1 MRLLS
6 FGVNKLFGSF
16 CYKFDV
22 LPDRDIFL
30 LTGPNGYGKTTILTI
45 LDELAKRNL
54 YYFYMLPFEQISLK
68 FDTGDSIFIE
78 EINERHELVSD
89 TDDVE
94 ISPERKVQF
103 RWLNSH
109 DAISTLY
116 LDKRIIIDAI
126 PRYMSFG
133 RQRDLLDD
141 IKSKRFSRFIAEN
154 SDAILMTVA
163 ERQNAGQFLLF
174 LRGLSVRM
182 LPSDRLLLPPL
193 KNGDVPRLSI
203 EEVSAQLKSLLHKYY
218 IDYLESVNQSNRG
231 LFEKLLG
238 TVEPL
243 TRSEYELK
251 REILLRKIVQLY
263 KWGLSS
269 EQTIRPYDESHREV
283 LSVYIREMERNLQVY
298 ESIYSK
304 LLLFQDL
311 LASKTFVNK
320 TVLFHPT
327 EGLVVRSNGIRL
339 DLGQLSSGEQH
350 EIIMAYYSIFG
361 VTSNSILLIDEP
373 ENSLHV
379 VWQNHYLD
387 EMAFIARTLKIQIL
401 IATHSPQIIGG
412 RWDECYDLY
421 EAGANHEF
429 DKESISC

>member
-6 FGVNKLFGSF
+6 FGVKKLFGSF
-16 CYKFDV
+16 CYNFDV
-22 LPDRDIFL
+22 PPGRDIFL

-54 YYFYMLPFEQISLK
+54 YYFYMLPFEQIDLK
-68 FDTGDSIFIE
+68 FDTGDSILIG
-78 EINERHELVSD
+78 EINERNEFVSD

-94 ISPERKVQF
+94 ITPERKIQF
-103 RWLNSH
+103 TWLNFH
-109 DAISTLY
+109 GAISTLH
-116 LDKRIIIDAI
+116 LDKKTIIDAI

-141 IKSKRFSRFIAEN
+141 IKSKRFSRFIVEN
-154 SDAILMTVA
+154 SDAILTAVA
-163 ERQNAGQFLLF
+163 ERQKAGQFLLF

-182 LPSDRLLLPPL
+182 LPSDRLTLPPL
-193 KNGDVPRLSI
+193 ENGTNLRLSI

-218 IDYLESVNQSNRG
+218 IDYLESVNRSNRG

-238 TVEPL
+238 AVEPL
-243 TRSEYELK
+243 TGLEYELK
-251 REILLRKIVQLY
+251 RETLTPEIVQLY
-263 KWGLSS
+263 EWGLSS
-269 EQTIRPYDESHREV
+269 EQTIRPYDESHRDV
-283 LSVYIREMERNLQVY
+283 LSVYIREMESNLQVY
-298 ESIYSK
+298 EAIYSK

-311 LASKTFVNK
+311 LVSKSFVNK
-320 TVLFHPT
+320 TVLFHPA
-327 EGLVVRSNGIRL
+327 EGLVVRSKGIRL
-339 DLGQLSSGEQH
+339 ELGQLSSGEQH
-350 EIIMAYYSIFG
+350 EIIMAYYAIFG
-361 VTSNSILLIDEP
+361 VASNSILLIDEP

-387 EMAFIARTLKIQIL
+387 EMESIARKLKIQIL

-421 EAGANHEF
+421 EAGADHEF
-429 DKESISC
+429 DKEGISR